1 MQITVEGVSA
11 TGLVAADKWYNGDKA
26 ASLEFKDKVF
36 KGDVV
41 ELTMNAK
48 GFVTSY
54 TVVTSAPP
62 KPKFEKKSWGG
73 SSQTVDPERSAKMS
87 RGAAVKAVLSSPLI
101 VELYKDY
108 APEQALKESFK
119 LSEQVASY
127 IEKGI

>member
-11 TGLVAADKWYNGDKA
+11 TGLVAADKWYNGDKL

-48 GFVTSY
+48 GFITSY
-54 TVVTSAPP
+54 TVVTAAPP
-62 KPKFEKKSWGG
+62 KPKFEKKAWGG
-73 SSQTVDPERSAKMS
+73 GQAVDPDRSAKMS

-101 VELYKDY
+101 IELYKDY

-119 LSEQVASY
+119 LSEQVATY